1 MNLRINGQELRFRVT
16 KEELESLCSGKT
28 LEQST
33 LLPNNQVLTSTIAS
47 NSSNDGMSL
56 SNDSNALA
64 LLINKSLATKFF
76 ESLPSRE
83 GLEAT
88 QEINDELSLTLILE
102 VDIRTQKRKKS
113 EEKG

>member
-16 KEELESLCSGKT
+16 KEELESLCNGEE
-28 LEQST
+28 LEQISY
-33 LLPNNQVLTSTIAS
+33 LPNDHTLKSKITTEAASYGMFLIIKNNRFMLHVNPIIAK
-47 NSSNDGMSL
+47 DFL
-56 SNDSNALA
+56 
-64 LLINKSLATKFF
+64 

-102 VDIRTQKRKKS
+102 VDIRSQKRKRD
-113 EEKG
+113 